1 MANRKIEQLFNVIR
15 YQTERGNII
24 PKIFVEGYDTT
35 IWPQF
40 EAIIENIGLRKKFW
54 DENHEKLNR
63 MGIEMRQS
71 LVDFETY
78 YDLGNYD
85 GLTPVQQ
92 AQVIALKAQ
101 GWVEKPLVNGVCT
114 PDTGY
119 EKKEFKKDN
128 TVIYCLQKIQNTGYP
143 LATSQPFYCV
153 RNQKYYSMKI
163 SLVNSFHKN
172 RLCQTLK
179 VDGVLY
185 LLCYNYEEPNI
196 DGGIAELLDGDNE
209 IRMKGKWACANQ
221 YEYVVVLGDKDGK
234 GKIQTLNFRVDA
246 TKKVSG
252 N

>member
-119 EKKEFKKDN
+119 EKKR
-128 TVIYCLQKIQNTGYP
+128 VQK
-143 LATSQPFYCV
+143 
-153 RNQKYYSMKI
+153 R
-163 SLVNSFHKN
+163 
-172 RLCQTLK
+172 
-179 VDGVLY
+179 
-185 LLCYNYEEPNI
+185 
-196 DGGIAELLDGDNE
+196 
-209 IRMKGKWACANQ
+209 
-221 YEYVVVLGDKDGK
+221 
-234 GKIQTLNFRVDA
+234 
-246 TKKVSG
+246 
-252 N
+252 